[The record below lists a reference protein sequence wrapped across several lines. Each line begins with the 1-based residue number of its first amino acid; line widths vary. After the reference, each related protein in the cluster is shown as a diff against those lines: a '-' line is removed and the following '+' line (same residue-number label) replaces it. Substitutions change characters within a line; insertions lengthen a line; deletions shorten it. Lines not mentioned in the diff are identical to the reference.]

1 MDRSDYVILMTAER
15 IRRTVQRIAHEV
27 SELNAADHP
36 VILFGINQRGF
47 ALATMLKE
55 LLSGLL
61 DTSVTADQLAVDGG
75 ASIGDS
81 YKSVADGV
89 NSPFIIVVDDV
100 IFSGQTMFKAL
111 QTVISA
117 LEPIEV
123 YTAVLIDRGHRKIPV
138 RAEFCGMRLPTKLDE
153 HVSVITED
161 NKIKEVVLTHH

>member
-1 MDRSDYVILMTAER
+1 MNRSDYVILMTADR

-36 VILFGINQRGF
+36 VVLFGINQRGF
-47 ALATMLKE
+47 TLATMLKE

-61 DTSVTADQLAVDGG
+61 DTSVTADQLAADEGLFN
-75 ASIGDS
+75 GDN
-81 YKSVADGV
+81 YASVADGA

-111 QTVISA
+111 RTVISA
-117 LEPIEV
+117 LDPAEV
-123 YTAVLIDRGHRKIPV
+123 YTAVLVDRGHRKIPV

-153 HVSVITED
+153 HVSVLTED